1 MFSAATFDA
10 ATIDRELGWAAEIGF
25 NTVRT
30 YLHDQCWRDD
40 RDGFLSRVD
49 TYLEIANL
57 HGIRTLMTIFDDC
70 WHEPQPGTQPAPRPG
85 IHNSGWVRSPG
96 HAVLMDRSTW
106 GELEAYVDD
115 LAGQFADDQR
125 VLAWDVY
132 NEVTNLELPSASL
145 PDEQRTAALAAVEVG
160 RAAQNEAA
168 IELLTNAFG
177 WLRRAQVS
185 QPLTAGIF
193 YKNDELNERLIE
205 LSDIVSFHH
214 YRDVES
220 LERFIAKLANHDRPL
235 WCTEY
240 LNRRVGCTFETHMRV
255 FARERIGCWN
265 WGLVDG
271 KTQTKWAWSDQ
282 ASDASEPAVWFHDI
296 FRVDGSPYSAEE
308 IELIQS
314 LRAQTL

>member
-1 MFSAATFDA
+1 MFSAATFDPV
-10 ATIDRELGWAAEIGF
+10 TIDRELGWAAGIGF

-30 YLHDQCWRDD
+30 YLHDVCWRED

-49 TYLEIANL
+49 SYLAIANK

-70 WHEPQPGTQPAPRPG
+70 WHEPQPGLQPAPRPG
-85 IHNSGWVRSPG
+85 IHNSGWLRSPG
-96 HAVLMDRSTW
+96 YDALMDRAVW
-106 GELEAYVDD
+106 PELRAYVND
-115 LAGQFADDQR
+115 LGTAFADDHR

-145 PDEQRTAALAAVEVG
+145 PDHERETALAAIEFN

-168 IELLTNAFG
+168 IDLLTDAFG
-177 WLRRAQVS
+177 WLRSAHVS

-193 YKNDELNERLIE
+193 YKNDELNQQLVEM
-205 LSDIVSFHH
+205 SDIVSFHH

-220 LERFIAKLANHDRPL
+220 LERFVAKLKSHDRPL

-240 LNRRVGCTFETHMRV
+240 LNRREGCTFETHMGV
-255 FARERIGCWN
+255 FAREGIGCWN

-282 ASDASEPAVWFHDI
+282 AGGATEPEVWFHDI
-296 FRVDGSPYSAEE
+296 FRADGTPYKDEE
-308 IELIQS
+308 VELIRS
-314 LRAQTL
+314 LR